1 MADGND
7 DKMESHGQPG
17 IGVDRFGGQVV
28 DPTKN
33 VADLVEAK
41 AKSDAA
47 LREAEKRFLDAQLAS
62 MNKFNDFARD
72 SDAKFNALARE
83 AASETEKIRTQ
94 VERDAEIKFQNY
106 AREAEARIQINRT
119 DAETRRIDQLAETRQ
134 EFQNTIRDML
144 AESVRTTSTLV
155 STQLVQIQ
163 ATFDTRVSKLEAQ
176 AFTAAGRSSV
186 ADPAIESAMTRMSQG
201 ISGLASSSADSMS
214 KMAAANAEAMTKL
227 TATMGA
233 MQASAALAAGER
245 GGHTQEAFASRDRDK
260 NMLSFGMMAIAAVS
274 LISTVG
280 MGLYMAMRPASGPAI
295 VYAQPADQP
304 RIQHQSFP
312 LVPTWDGNFYRIVE

>member
-1 MADGND
+1 MAED
-7 DKMESHGQPG
+7 DSKQPG
-17 IGVDRFGGQVV
+17 PGVDRYGNQVI
-28 DPTKN
+28 DPSKN

-41 AKSDAA
+41 AKSDAE
-47 LREAEKRFLDAQLAS
+47 LRAAEQRFLDAQLAS
-62 MNKFNDFARD
+62 MNKFNDYARE
-72 SDAKFNALARE
+72 SGEKFNTFSRE
-83 AASETEKIRTQ
+83 SAEKLDRVRDQ
-94 VERDAEIKFQNY
+94 VERGAEIKFQNY

-201 ISGLASSSADSMS
+201 ISGLSASSADAMN
-214 KMAAANAEAMTKL
+214 KMAASNAEAMTKL
-227 TATMGA
+227 TATMA
-233 MQASAALAAGER
+233 SMQASAAAAAGER
-245 GGHTQEAFASRDRDK
+245 GGKTAATTAQIVAETLRVHGETAKHGSEGNIIAIGAIVVGI
-260 NMLSFGMMAIAAVS
+260 LIAAA
-274 LISTVG
+274 TWFN
-280 MGLYMAMRPASGPAI
+280 RPAPTVVERPAPGHVMFI
-295 VYAQPADQP
+295 
-304 RIQHQSFP
+304 
-312 LVPTWDGNFYRIVE
+312 